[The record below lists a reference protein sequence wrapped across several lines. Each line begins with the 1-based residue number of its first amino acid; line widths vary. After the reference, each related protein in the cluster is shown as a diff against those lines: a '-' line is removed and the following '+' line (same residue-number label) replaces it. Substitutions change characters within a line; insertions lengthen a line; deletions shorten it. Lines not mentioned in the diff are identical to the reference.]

1 MGMLSEGIGYVVL
14 LGVGL
19 VMALAV
25 TFLVKA
31 ETKWLGTRKTF
42 EWFYTAG
49 RNVKTGLIA
58 SSVVSA
64 WTWAATLLQS
74 STVAYQ
80 FGISGPFW
88 YAAGASIQVVLFAIL
103 AIELKKKA
111 PTSHT
116 FPEIIYAR
124 FGKHSHKVFL
134 SFALMTNTIVT
145 AMLVLG
151 GAAVVNSLTGVN
163 IYIAAFLIPVGV
175 IIYTLFGGLKATFFA
190 DYLNTAFIFVVILVF
205 VIAIYFVS
213 PHIGGISGMYDKLTA
228 ASALSP
234 VEGNAAGAYLTLA
247 SAGALVFGIINIIG
261 NFGTVFVDQAY
272 WQRAIAARPRSAVR
286 GFLAGGLAWF
296 AIPFALATTLGLG
309 AVAVGVSLTSEQ
321 IGMGLVAPTAASQLL
336 GDVGA
341 ILLLTMLFTAVTS
354 AGSAELVAVSS
365 LVTYDVYRTYVKP
378 SSSGRELM
386 RVSRVAILGFGV
398 GMGILASILLQVGAS
413 LQYVYLAMGILIG
426 SAVAPI
432 TLAIVWKKTNKIA
445 ATSAAIVGLVIG
457 VGSWVGSAN
466 VIYGEISI
474 YSTGQN
480 TPLLIGNVT
489 AISVGAL
496 VSIIGSRIR
505 PENFNFAVMKQRIL
519 VADERIRSMIE
530 HDSDEGF
537 LRKSAQFT
545 YRYAIALTLL
555 LVLVWPLPLY
565 VSGYVFTPVV
575 YHLWV
580 GIAVAWT
587 VCAAVIVIFL
597 PLIEGRRAIAEVIRR
612 IATLHLGNAE
622 HGSREGTSQRS
633 SEEYDSRKILVA
645 VDGSKESLRALSYAS
660 YLFEETSPARIFLL
674 NVIEWSDEN
683 EDGSTD
689 SGLAEEMEEQGRR
702 MLRSVVIPKK
712 AKRYERIVKLGDPGA
727 KIAETAD
734 KLNVD
739 MIVMGRKGL
748 GGSQSDMGH
757 VSAKVLRL
765 SSKPLVLL

>member
-1 MGMLSEGIGYVVL
+1 
-14 LGVGL
+14 
-19 VMALAV
+19 
-25 TFLVKA
+25 
-31 ETKWLGTRKTF
+31 
-42 EWFYTAG
+42 
-49 RNVKTGLIA
+49 
-58 SSVVSA
+58 
-64 WTWAATLLQS
+64 
-74 STVAYQ
+74 
-80 FGISGPFW
+80 
-88 YAAGASIQVVLFAIL
+88 
-103 AIELKKKA
+103 
-111 PTSHT
+111 
-116 FPEIIYAR
+116 
-124 FGKHSHKVFL
+124 
-134 SFALMTNTIVT
+134 
-145 AMLVLG
+145 
-151 GAAVVNSLTGVN
+151 
-163 IYIAAFLIPVGV
+163 
-175 IIYTLFGGLKATFFA
+175 
-190 DYLNTAFIFVVILVF
+190 
-205 VIAIYFVS
+205 
-213 PHIGGISGMYDKLTA
+213 
-228 ASALSP
+228 
-234 VEGNAAGAYLTLA
+234 
-247 SAGALVFGIINIIG
+247 
-261 NFGTVFVDQAY
+261 
-272 WQRAIAARPRSAVR
+272 
-286 GFLAGGLAWF
+286 
-296 AIPFALATTLGLG
+296 
-309 AVAVGVSLTSEQ
+309 
-321 IGMGLVAPTAASQLL
+321 
-336 GDVGA
+336 
-341 ILLLTMLFTAVTS
+341 
-354 AGSAELVAVSS
+354 
-365 LVTYDVYRTYVKP
+365 
-378 SSSGRELM
+378 
-386 RVSRVAILGFGV
+386 
-398 GMGILASILLQVGAS
+398 
-413 LQYVYLAMGILIG
+413 
-426 SAVAPI
+426 
-432 TLAIVWKKTNKIA
+432 
-445 ATSAAIVGLVIG
+445 
-457 VGSWVGSAN
+457 
-466 VIYGEISI
+466 
-474 YSTGQN
+474 
-480 TPLLIGNVT
+480 
-489 AISVGAL
+489 
-496 VSIIGSRIR
+496 
-505 PENFNFAVMKQRIL
+505 MKQRIL

-612 IATLHLGNAE
+612 IATLHLDNAE